1 MNMGKVLAVI
11 LVVVAF
17 AVGMQMGRNS
27 APAPVITST
36 GEGASYTGSETAA
49 SADGAPS
56 DEVRELILE
65 KKGAGKFVAGPPM
78 TDIVVTVKDGES
90 IQEAVKAAEPGT
102 TIHVMPGT
110 YEETVYI
117 DKDGIRLI
125 GIIEGSERA
134 TLHGRGE
141 LNDAILFSGNNIVV
155 EGFIITKYKGNA
167 IMSQA
172 GNNYEIRDNII
183 VDTGVY
189 GIFPQLGTNGV
200 VEHNIISGIEDA
212 AIYVGMSDNVHVA
225 YNEVFDS
232 VAGIEIENSRHAI
245 VEANFVYNN
254 TGGVLA
260 FITPGLPIKTTYDVI
275 IRNNWISNNNT
286 PNFGAPGS
294 TVGGIPAGTGVMIM
308 AADDVVVEGN
318 IITNNKTIGI
328 MSVDHVTASQLTNVT
343 VDPDADPNSDGLKI
357 LNNTMHNNGYE
368 TIDAVKA
375 LMLAEMKTGNP
386 DILAVGPTK
395 DSCIINR
402 HRYVTTGVNDWAECE
417 FTNTHTIANYL
428 LPPVP
433 PRVIEPGER
442 GKIAYLGVCA
452 GCHTYEGRMIGPPVK
467 IIQAL
472 YMDDPQR
479 LADWIANPTKVRPDY
494 PEMPAQNYLDPET
507 RLAVAEYMLS
517 AKN

>member
-1 MNMGKVLAVI
+1 MNRGKILAVV
-11 LVVVAF
+11 LVIAAF
-17 AVGMQMGRNS
+17 AAGMQLGRNS
-27 APAPVITST
+27 AD
-36 GEGASYTGSETAA
+36 TAA
-49 SADGAPS
+49 VVTSSSGGAAYGGSTAGDAAS
-56 DEVRELILE
+56 DEEVAEARKLIL
-65 KKGAGKFVAGPPM
+65 KGSSKFVAGPPM
-78 TDIVVTVKDGES
+78 SDVVVVVEDGQS
-90 IQEAVKAAEPGT
+90 IQEAVQAAQPGT

-110 YEETVYI
+110 YKETVYI

-125 GIIEGSERA
+125 GIVKGSERA
-134 TLHGRGE
+134 TLHGEGR

-155 EGFIITKYKGNA
+155 EGFLITKYKGNA

-189 GIFPQLGTNGV
+189 GIFPQLGKNGV
-200 VEHNIISGIEDA
+200 VEHNVVSGIEDA

-225 YNEVFDS
+225 FNEVFDS
-232 VAGIEIENSRHAI
+232 VAGIEIENSRHSI
-245 VEANFVYNN
+245 VESNFVYNN

-260 FITPGLPIKTTYDVI
+260 FVTPGLPIKTTYDVI

-294 TVGGIPAGTGVMIM
+294 TVGGIPAGTGIMVM
-308 AADDVVVEGN
+308 AADDVVIEGN
-318 IITNNKTIGI
+318 IITNNKTVGI
-328 MSVDHVTASQLTNVT
+328 MSVDHNTAAELTNVT
-343 VDPDADPNSDGLKI
+343 VDPESDPNSDGLKI

-368 TIDAVKA
+368 TIDEIRA
-375 LMLAEMKTGNP
+375 LMLVDLKTGNP
-386 DILAVGPTK
+386 DIFVVGPSK

-402 HRYVTTGVNDWAECE
+402 HRYVTAGVDDFAECD
-417 FTNTHTIANYL
+417 FTNTHNIANYL

-442 GKIAYLGVCA
+442 GKIAYLGICA
-452 GCHTYEGRMIGPPVK
+452 GCHTYTGRMIGPPVQ

-472 YMDDPQR
+472 YMN
-479 LADWIANPTKVRPDY
+479 NPEGLVEYISNPVKKRDDY
-494 PEMPAQNYLDPET
+494 PEMPRQDYLDPET

-517 AKN
+517 VEK